1 MRRLYIPNINSIS
14 HNFRMQSFA
23 TLTNPL
29 RTLALLWYNPLS
41 SYSHLICAIFV
52 QHFNWHVL
60 WRFRTLYNTFCMNRW
75 GVFLRPND
83 RWYFLMLL
91 LIFLLLVCLLWVN
104 MPHWNVHAEARHVA
118 SVGNQQSHLLSSPCH
133 ILWEYSLRQALPSF
147 PYLFVVVVA
156 AVFCLL
162 MFSTLAGVWTCF
174 LYLPI
179 RNVLYVLR
187 TCWVNSVWELSHS
200 PPLSLTLSRSLW
212 CLLIYAGQSKFRL
225 YNYHLTR

>member
-1 MRRLYIPNINSIS
+1 
-14 HNFRMQSFA
+14 
-23 TLTNPL
+23 
-29 RTLALLWYNPLS
+29 
-41 SYSHLICAIFV
+41 
-52 QHFNWHVL
+52 
-60 WRFRTLYNTFCMNRW
+60 MNRW
-75 GVFLRPND
+75 GVFLRSND
-83 RWYFLMLL
+83 RWYFLLL
-91 LIFLLLVCLLWVN
+91 LLLLLLLVFLLWVN

-147 PYLFVVVVA
+147 PYLFVVVAA

-200 PPLSLTLSRSLW
+200 PPLSLSPSLSVSVVFANLCRSKQVSTLQLSLDKIIVPSR
-212 CLLIYAGQSKFRL
+212 KFI
-225 YNYHLTR
+225 HFPWTSFP